1 MSVGASE
8 GANSGAIQVNGEV
21 LDVQRTGKYVLMS
34 VTAPGITERARPGQ
48 FVTIGIGGEES
59 SMVLRR
65 SFAIQGVQARG
76 MYGGTLDFVVSLV
89 GKGTQWLTKLRRH
102 DPINLVGPLGK
113 PFTLPTK
120 PVTCVLVGG
129 GYGAAPLIML
139 AQALRERGC
148 RVDTIIGA
156 STEEKLYGGLDLKRV
171 STSLT
176 LATEDGTAG
185 IRGRVTDGLIDTL
198 NSSKVDVVYAC
209 GPMSM
214 LASVAEECTT
224 RKIFSQCS
232 VEESMAC
239 GIGVCMTCVLP
250 VIGEDGVTRMLRSCV
265 EGPIFRGDRVRWA
278 DIGTIPEGTWGGE
291 GLRSWR

>member
-1 MSVGASE
+1 MSAGASE

-21 LDVQRTGKYVLMS
+21 LDVQRTGKYFLMS

-48 FVTIGIGGEES
+48 FVTVSMGGEES

-76 MYGGTLDFVVSLV
+76 MYGGTLDFVVSPV
-89 GKGTQWLTKLRRH
+89 GKGSQWLTKLRRH
-102 DPINLVGPLGK
+102 DPVNLVGPLGK

-156 STEEKLYGGLDLKRV
+156 LRAT
-171 STSLT
+171 STSQR
-176 LATEDGTAG
+176 
-185 IRGRVTDGLIDTL
+185 I
-198 NSSKVDVVYAC
+198 
-209 GPMSM
+209 
-214 LASVAEECTT
+214 
-224 RKIFSQCS
+224 
-232 VEESMAC
+232 VE
-239 GIGVCMTCVLP
+239 
-250 VIGEDGVTRMLRSCV
+250 
-265 EGPIFRGDRVRWA
+265 
-278 DIGTIPEGTWGGE
+278 
-291 GLRSWR
+291 